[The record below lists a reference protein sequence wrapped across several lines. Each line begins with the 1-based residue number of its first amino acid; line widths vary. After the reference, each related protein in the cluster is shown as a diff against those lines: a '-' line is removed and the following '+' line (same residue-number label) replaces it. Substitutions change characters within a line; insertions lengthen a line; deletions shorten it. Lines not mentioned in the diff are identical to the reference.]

1 MKLSDIEFLRL
12 LPSFMREDMAIIG
25 LSKGIDNLVPGLDDS
40 MRLLTTWNHIDELQE
55 AELDDL
61 AVELNVLWYDKS
73 ASIYT
78 KRDLIKNCMEVYR
91 HLGTKWAVESVTKSY
106 FGDAYIQEWFEYDGE
121 PGRFR
126 VYSTNPSLSIS
137 NDKIDEFMNLLEKVK
152 RASSLLDGIYVSL
165 TGQMPLYAGMAIHE
179 IANEQYSIGSAE
191 IMIPDASLA
200 VLDVARLDSM
210 ILG

>member
-25 LSKGIDNLVPGLDDS
+25 LSKAMNSLVPSLEDN
-40 MRLLTTWNHIDELQE
+40 MRLLTTWNHIDELPE

-73 ASIYT
+73 ATIYT

-91 HLGTKWAVESVTKSY
+91 HLGTKWAVESVVRSY
-106 FGDAYIQEWFEYDGE
+106 FGDGYISEWFEYGGE
-121 PGRFR
+121 PGHFR
-126 VYSTNPSLSIS
+126 VYSTNPGMS
-137 NDKIDEFMNLLEKVK
+137 DATMDEFMVLLNKIK
-152 RASSLLDGIYVSL
+152 RASAILDGIYLSL
-165 TGQMPLYAGMAIHE
+165 TGQMNLFAGTALHEYGTDQYAIGAKAIDVV
-179 IANEQYSIGSAE
+179 QPS
-191 IMIPDASLA
+191 DLA
-200 VLDVARLDSM
+200 VLGVATLGNM

>member
-12 LPSFMREDMAIIG
+12 LPSFMREDLAVIG
-25 LSKGIDNLVPGLDDS
+25 LSKGIDKLVPGLADS
-40 MRLLTTWNHIDELQE
+40 MCLLTTWNHIDELQE

-61 AVELNVLWYDKS
+61 AVELNVLWYDKT

-121 PGRFR
+121 PGHFR
-126 VYSTNPSLSIS
+126 IYSTNPSLSIS
-137 NDKIDEFMNLLEKVK
+137 DDKLGEFMNLLEKVK
-152 RASSLLDGIYVSL
+152 RASSLLDGIYISL
-165 TGQMPLYAGMAIHE
+165 TGQMNLYSGIALHE
-179 IANEQYSIGSAE
+179 ISKEQYSIGAT
-191 IMIPDASLA
+191 PLA
-200 VLDVARLDSM
+200 
-210 ILG
+210 

>member
-12 LPSFMREDMAIIG
+12 LPSFMRDDLAVIG
-25 LSKGIDNLVPGLDDS
+25 LSKGIGDLVPSLADN

-61 AVELNVLWYDKS
+61 AVELNVLWYDKG

-106 FGDAYIQEWFEYDGE
+106 FGDGYINEWFEYDGE
-121 PGRFR
+121 PGHFR
-126 VYSTNPSLSIS
+126 VYSTNPSVSAEKLG
-137 NDKIDEFMNLLEKVK
+137 EFMTLMEKVK
-152 RASSLLDGIYVSL
+152 RASSILDGIFISL
-165 TGQMPLYAGMAIHE
+165 TGQMNLYAGTALHE
-179 IANEQYSIGSAE
+179 SGTEQYVIGATV
-191 IMIPDASLA
+191 PNDYRA
-200 VLDVARLDSM
+200 VLGLA
-210 ILG
+210 ILGEMVLGE